1 MRCLPL
7 LHVDIPLVKERAF
20 VYPLYMALLLLNSLF
35 SLLASIIQHHYY
47 SIIYIDID
55 MSIGRLSA
63 FAQGPRVLASWPGL
77 GWGFRRCKLCLIL
90 LSLYS

>member
-20 VYPLYMALLLLNSLF
+20 IYPLYMALLLLNSLF

-55 MSIGRLSA
+55 VSIGRLSA
-63 FAQGPRVLASWPGL
+63 FAQGPRVLAFVAWAGL
-77 GWGFRRCKLCLIL
+77 G
-90 LSLYS
+90 LSAV